1 MSFSRDGLRG
11 SFRREILHRRF
22 GREIAAAA
30 TPLLHP
36 SRVDR
41 DRTVLAEWRVVKMVV
56 ALVWK
61 VASSRAWNDCW
72 RRGVNGVSVEML
84 FVAMFVVLCT
94 KITIEKEKRLS
105 EDRSPSNH
113 T

>member
-1 MSFSRDGLRG
+1 MRAFLAGDLCTGVLGGRSW
-11 SFRREILHRRF
+11 REVS
-22 GREIAAAA
+22 AAA

-56 ALVWK
+56 ARVWR
-61 VASSRAWNDCW
+61 VASSRAWSDCW

-84 FVAMFVVLCT
+84 FVAMIVVALCT
-94 KITIEKEKRLS
+94 KITIVKEKRLS